1 MYDELCDSE
10 YDDDDDRTSE
20 ESTSHSQ
27 SQKIENDVKSS
38 DAMSS
43 AVRANGRCNVGVLKT
58 FYSGYIAFL
67 MWVIN
72 VKSDGVDVV
81 CVLTLELSVNVVV

>member
-27 SQKIENDVKSS
+27 SQKIENDVKS
-38 DAMSS
+38 
-43 AVRANGRCNVGVLKT
+43 
-58 FYSGYIAFL
+58 
-67 MWVIN
+67 
-72 VKSDGVDVV
+72 
-81 CVLTLELSVNVVV
+81 